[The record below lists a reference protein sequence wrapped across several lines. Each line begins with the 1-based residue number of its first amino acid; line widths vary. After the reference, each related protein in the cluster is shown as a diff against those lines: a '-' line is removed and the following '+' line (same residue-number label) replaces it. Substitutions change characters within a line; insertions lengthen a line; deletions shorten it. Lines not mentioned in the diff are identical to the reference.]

1 MPASVKPTISSVTA
15 TPVNGN
21 STINGWK
28 IYVYGKTKAAL
39 AISGAAGAYGST
51 IRSYSITTSP
61 NIGSSTASSFTTS
74 EIFTTGTVTVTA
86 TVTDSRGRTASKT
99 ASFSVYA
106 YAAPYFTSVEGFRCN
121 SGGVRDDANGTYA
134 RIQAAFGCSALN
146 GSNKVTATVALL
158 QVGGSY
164 ATSSALTSGT
174 GVTLGGGNLAVDAS
188 FNATL
193 TLRDTVGTVSTY
205 TLTIPS
211 ISYIMHVKRGGKAL
225 GFGVAAGADN
235 TVTFGW
241 PLKLNT
247 KLEVSQGGT
256 GAGSASSA
264 CSNLGAVKKSG
275 DTMTGNLYIQSS
287 LYPSLYL
294 QPTYNGTA
302 YRTVFE
308 GSYAGA
314 SSFSSWDDSTG
325 NNRRMLEVRNRSY
338 EASRDNAVV
347 LRDVVNGAYYS
358 YRVFH
363 AGMASPV
370 PVANGGTGASSA
382 KAALNNLGIFYASS
396 LPSSGTDGQICLMS
410 V

>member
-211 ISYIMHVKRGGKAL
+211 ISYIMHVKRGREGARL
-225 GFGVAAGADN
+225 RRRGRRGQHGDLRMAAQVEHEA
-235 TVTFGW
+235 
-241 PLKLNT
+241 
-247 KLEVSQGGT
+247 GGI
-256 GAGSASSA
+256 AGRDGRRQ
-264 CSNLGAVKKSG
+264 CVQRLQQSG
-275 DTMTGNLYIQSS
+275 SGQKIGRY
-287 LYPSLYL
+287 
-294 QPTYNGTA
+294 
-302 YRTVFE
+302 
-308 GSYAGA
+308 
-314 SSFSSWDDSTG
+314 DD
-325 NNRRMLEVRNRSY
+325 R
-338 EASRDNAVV
+338 
-347 LRDVVNGAYYS
+347 
-358 YRVFH
+358 
-363 AGMASPV
+363 
-370 PVANGGTGASSA
+370 
-382 KAALNNLGIFYASS
+382 
-396 LPSSGTDGQICLMS
+396 
-410 V
+410 

>member
-1 MPASVKPTISSVTA
+1 MPESVKPTISSVTA

-314 SSFSSWDDSTG
+314 ASFSAWEDNSG
-325 NNRRMLEVRNRSY
+325 NNRRM
-338 EASRDNAVV
+338 
-347 LRDVVNGAYYS
+347 
-358 YRVFH
+358 
-363 AGMASPV
+363 
-370 PVANGGTGASSA
+370 
-382 KAALNNLGIFYASS
+382 
-396 LPSSGTDGQICLMS
+396 
-410 V
+410 

>member
-1 MPASVKPTISSVTA
+1 MVPTISSVTA
-15 TPVNGN
+15 TPVNSN
-21 STINGWK
+21 SVINGWK
-28 IYVYGKTKAAL
+28 IYVYGKTKATL

-74 EIFTTGTVTVTA
+74 EIYATGTITVTA
-86 TVTDSRGRTASKT
+86 KVTDSRGRTVSKSV
-99 ASFSVYA
+99 SFSVYA
-106 YAAPYFTSVEGFRCN
+106 YSAPSFSLVEGYRCN
-121 SGGVRDDANGTYA
+121 SGGTRDDASGTYA
-134 RIQAAFGCSALN
+134 RIRAAFGCSALN
-146 GSNKVTATVALL
+146 GSNKVTATVALS

-188 FNATL
+188 FNAVL

-211 ISYIMHVKRGGKAL
+211 ISYIMHVKKGGKAL

-256 GAGSASSA
+256 GASSASSA
-264 CSNLGAVKKSG
+264 CANLGAVKKTG
-275 DTMTGNLYIQSS
+275 DTMTGNLYIQGS

-294 QPTYNGTA
+294 QPTYNGTTN
-302 YRTVFE
+302 RTVFE

-314 SSFSSWDDSTG
+314 SSFSAWDDSTG
-325 NNRRMLEVRNRSY
+325 NNRRMLEVRNASY
-338 EASRDNAVV
+338 ESSRDNAVL
-347 LRDVVNGAYYS
+347 LRDVVNGTYYAY
-358 YRVFH
+358 RIFH
-363 AGMASPV
+363 TGMATPV
-370 PVANGGTGASSA
+370 PVANGGTGASNA
-382 KAALNNLGIFYASS
+382 KSALNNLGIFYASS
-396 LPSSGTDGQICLMS
+396 LPSNGTDGQICL
-410 V
+410 VPV